1 MLDHVGN
8 FSVQGFFFHS
18 FIHFTIANK
27 ISRFFKID
35 IGFEVRFLAER
46 IANVKKTI
54 TFNI

>member
-46 IANVKKTI
+46 VANVKKTI